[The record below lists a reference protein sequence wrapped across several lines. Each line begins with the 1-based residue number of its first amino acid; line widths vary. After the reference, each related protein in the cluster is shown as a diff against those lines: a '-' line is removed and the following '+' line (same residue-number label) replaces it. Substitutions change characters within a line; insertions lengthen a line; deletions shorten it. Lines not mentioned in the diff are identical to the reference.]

1 MPVQG
6 LDIVPASGPGLSLS
20 QSPAWNVLATAK
32 NGEQRQLA
40 RMLKR
45 FGDFHWTRFLGV
57 LVGRVEEHETFLTQ
71 LARCEETKPGFLHP
85 LARLVP
91 IERMFSFT
99 MESLAAQLAEAV
111 KTFTDR
117 MGSGSFCVRV
127 ERRGHVGELHSQLME
142 KELAKVL
149 LEALATQGLAATIA
163 LKNPD
168 AIIAVEIVGDECGVG
183 LLPRALRDRF
193 PFIKVQ

>member
-1 MPVQG
+1 MPIQG

-20 QSPAWNVLATAK
+20 QLPAWNVLATAK
-32 NGEQRQLA
+32 DGEQRQLA

-45 FGDFHWTRFLGV
+45 FGDFHWARFLGV
-57 LVGRVEEHETFLTQ
+57 LVGRVEDHETFLTQ
-71 LARCEETKPGFLHP
+71 LARCEETKPGFLRP

-99 MESLAAQLAEAV
+99 MENLAAQLAEAV

-142 KELAKVL
+142 REVGKLV
-149 LEALATQGLAATIA
+149 LEALATKGLAATIVF
-163 LKNPD
+163 KNPD